1 MTGMLENR
9 RVKRMQKNHKRNQNR
24 NIALNMVSL
33 MDIFTIL
40 VFFLLV
46 NATSAEVLP
55 SPKNIVLPEAS
66 SEQSP
71 VRNLVIAVDDVIRL
85 QGRPVMEVDKAL
97 KNGNKVVPE
106 LIVALRNIAEAD
118 KQIEDLQSVT
128 IMGDKTIPY
137 ALLKKIMLS
146 CAAAEFG
153 NISFAVNQRVAEG

>member
-1 MTGMLENR
+1 MKQSR
-9 RVKRMQKNHKRNQNR
+9 RAKRMERHHKRNKGTPGFN
-24 NIALNMVSL
+24 LVSL

-66 SEQSP
+66 SEKSP
-71 VRNLVIAVDDVIRL
+71 VRNVVIAVDEMIRL
-85 QGRPVMEVDKAL
+85 QGRTVMASDKAI
-97 KNGNKVVPE
+97 GNNSAVLPE
-106 LIVALRNIAEAD
+106 LIVALKNVAQAD
-118 KQIEDLQSVT
+118 RQLVDRQSVT

-153 NISFAVNQRVAEG
+153 NISFAVTQRESGS

>member
-1 MTGMLENR
+1 MKQSR
-9 RVKRMQKNHKRNQNR
+9 RVKRMQIHHKRSQNR
-24 NIALNMVSL
+24 HIALNMVSL

-71 VRNLVIAVDDVIRL
+71 VRNIVIAVDDMIRL
-85 QGRPVMEVDKAL
+85 QGRTVLAANTAL
-97 KNGNKVVPE
+97 NNKNSVVPE
-106 LIVALRNIAEAD
+106 LIVALRQVAEAD
-118 KQIEDLQSVT
+118 KQLEDLQSVT
-128 IMGDKTIPY
+128 IMGDKSIPY

-153 NISFAVNQRVAEG
+153 NISFAVNQRLPES

>member
-1 MTGMLENR
+1 
-9 RVKRMQKNHKRNQNR
+9 MQKNHKRNQNR

>member
-1 MTGMLENR
+1 MQQSR
-9 RVKRMQKNHKRNQNR
+9 RMKRMKVHHKRNQNR
-24 NIALNMVSL
+24 NMALNMVSL

-55 SPKNIVLPEAS
+55 SPKNIVLPQAS
-66 SEQSP
+66 SEKAP
-71 VRNLVIAVDDVIRL
+71 VQNVVIAVDDMIRL
-85 QGRPVMEVDKAL
+85 QGKTVMAA
-97 KNGNKVVPE
+97 NAAIGNNSKVLPE
-106 LIVALRNIAEAD
+106 LIVALKKVAQTDRQLID
-118 KQIEDLQSVT
+118 RQSVT

-153 NISFAVNQRVAEG
+153 NISFAVTQRAAES

>member
-1 MTGMLENR
+1 MQQSR
-9 RVKRMQKNHKRNQNR
+9 RMKRMKTHHKRNKSS
-24 NIALNMVSL
+24 IALNMVSL

-71 VRNLVIAVDDVIRL
+71 VRNVVIAVDDVIRL
-85 QGRPVMEVDKAL
+85 QGQAVMAVDAAL
-97 KNGNKVVPE
+97 NNNNTVVPE
-106 LIVALRNIAEAD
+106 LIVALKRVAGTD
-118 KQIEDLQSVT
+118 RQLEDTKSVT

-153 NISFAVNQRVAEG
+153 NISFAVTQRVSES